1 MDKRYDKEYQG
12 RLERNWKCQK
22 REQAKKRRILK
33 TIEEKEEEI
42 KQEDS
47 GVREQT
53 KENKDKMNNMVDPY
67 YKL

>member
-1 MDKRYDKEYQG
+1 MDKRYDEEYQG

-22 REQAKKRRILK
+22 GEQAKKRRTLE

-42 KQEDS
+42 QQENS

-53 KENKDKMNNMVDPY
+53 KENEDKMNNMVDPY